1 MNPTVLGDKSL
12 TFGGNFS
19 RWISL
24 WWKESDVRAA
34 RTGGKLY
41 RMAGVSRMSLREFLL
56 EQLSQ
61 NKNLT
66 SLARELG
73 ATPQQVRN
81 DMCRSDIVEVRRYYG
96 PVVDR
101 GVQSAVRYATIA
113 LLIAV
118 GDSPMTAAIPDD
130 GGPGEL

>member
-73 ATPQQVRN
+73 ATPQQVRI

-101 GVQSAVRYATIA
+101 GVQSAVRYIPSE
-113 LLIAV
+113 AV
-118 GDSPMTAAIPDD
+118 SPEFLPVV
-130 GGPGEL
+130 PPH